1 MNKSRENELEERV
14 QEFKVK
20 KAKKI
25 ALQNMNKK
33 QFADDEQ
40 DLEELKAL
48 RSDLTFDEL
57 KQVRAQC
64 RNKGVAT
71 FTINP
76 KSLTIG

>member
-1 MNKSRENELEERV
+1 MEERV

-57 KQVRAQC
+57 KQVRTQC